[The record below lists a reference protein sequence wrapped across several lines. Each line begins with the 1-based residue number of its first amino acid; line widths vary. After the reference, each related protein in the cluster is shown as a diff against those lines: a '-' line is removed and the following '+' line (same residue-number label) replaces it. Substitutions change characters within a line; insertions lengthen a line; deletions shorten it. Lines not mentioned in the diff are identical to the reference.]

1 MLTPY
6 RKLLATPGALRFSVA
21 GSLARLPISMTLLS
35 ITFVI
40 VHVKHSYTLAGTVS
54 TGAAL
59 ISTVSSPLWSRYA
72 DRLGQKKVLKYT
84 IPFYIIFDLIFLFAI
99 GNNAPTWMW
108 MSAIF
113 AAEVFLPNIG
123 GLVRRR
129 WLWNLGEERS
139 LINTAY
145 SYEAFIDEI
154 IFMVGPLIA
163 TSAAIFISPAAGI
176 ILGFTF
182 MAIGTSLFIS
192 QTSTEPEPVKEGLR
206 KKKSFV
212 LRSPIVLAVFIP
224 FIFVGAFFSSANL
237 TIVGY
242 AQQHHDLPWTGLVL
256 AVWAAGS
263 GIAAIANGSIQ
274 WKISDATR
282 FRINLVVLLVGTIP
296 LLFIHSMWM
305 LAAALFVS
313 GVGVAPLIVAGY
325 SVAEKSVAPEQVTET
340 LTWVLSGLMLGSS
353 LPGTLTGHIIDHQ
366 GANRAFLV
374 PFFCLVL
381 ANVAT
386 LPFLKTWRAIADH

>member
-1 MLTPY
+1 MFSPY

-21 GSLARLPISMTLLS
+21 GSLARLQIAMTLLS

-72 DRLGQKKVLKYT
+72 DRLGQRKVLKYT
-84 IPFYIIFDLIFLFAI
+84 IPFYIIFDLIFLIAI

-163 TSAAIFISPAAGI
+163 TSAATFISPAAGI

-192 QTSTEPEPVKEGLR
+192 QKSTEPEPVKEVPE

-224 FIFVGAFFSSANL
+224 FIFVGGFFSSVNL
-237 TIVGY
+237 AVVGY

-263 GIAAIANGSIQ
+263 GVAALANGSIQ
-274 WKISDATR
+274 WKIRDAAR
-282 FRINLVVLLVGTIP
+282 FRINLVALLIATIP

-305 LAAALFVS
+305 LAVALFIS
-313 GVGVAPLIVAGY
+313 GFGVAPLIVAGY
-325 SVAEKSVAPEQVTET
+325 SVAEKSVPAEQVTET

-374 PFFCLVL
+374 PFLCLVL

-386 LPFLKTWRAIADH
+386 LPFLKTWRSIAAH